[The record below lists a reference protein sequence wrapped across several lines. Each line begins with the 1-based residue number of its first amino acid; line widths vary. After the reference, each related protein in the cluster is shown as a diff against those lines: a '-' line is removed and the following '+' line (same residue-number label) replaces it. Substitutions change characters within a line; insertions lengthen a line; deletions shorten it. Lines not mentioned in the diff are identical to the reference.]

1 MSETSSSRRSA
12 SKDAVKSYFAGKY
25 NKVLD
30 SILEAEAAISKSPTV
45 AEDLSGSSSSGN
57 SEMSHPSLTASSA
70 TSQGISK
77 KELLQQIAGSL
88 FSTSI
93 ERLKTAHS
101 SEVLS
106 TPEYSVNDSYGEQE
120 CRECDGVFKCSAHF
134 EGAPEYYDD
143 ETESGPALEPMTS
156 NSEKDPFIDVF
167 LDKLISR
174 LVPEKLPE
182 REHFSSK
189 TTIEHDLDTG
199 RVPVF
204 SATTLGSNFK
214 KLSKK
219 MGSIF
224 ELQDSIV
231 RLLTWRNPTGTVTS
245 LILFTLICFNP
256 MYLVILPIFRFV
268 YGIVVPGYVRKH
280 PLQRSIYPLKRNHGS
295 SLLYDVCYEGK
306 NEYSYGQQFFSK
318 SFMDTLE
325 SRNQEIDEISELDKR
340 TENTGELK
348 QGMKVL
354 INLRDMQNMTSGTL
368 HVIEAINSFLRK
380 SSSFQNEECSTKRFF
395 TEFLLIAFLKILS
408 PFVNWSYVCSI
419 FAWCLLIYMH
429 PRAHP
434 KIISFFKTGTM
445 GKEYKNLK
453 KREHQALIMIFDEQP
468 ETKFIEIFEIYKKA
482 LLPNDWKFF
491 RYSNR
496 IFDPQDPY
504 RRAQQFPPGVDSL
517 ADVIPPTG
525 WSFDPNFEWK
535 IDNDVDRWV
544 VERGLNLP
552 ITGEFL
558 FDPMFKRRRL
568 VHRVIKNATPVT

>member
-1 MSETSSSRRSA
+1 MSEASSSRKGA
-12 SKDAVKSYFAGKY
+12 GKDAVRSYFAGKY

-30 SILEAEAAISKSPTV
+30 SILEAEAAISRSPNV
-45 AEDLSGSSSSGN
+45 AEDLSESSASGN
-57 SEMSHPSLTASSA
+57 SDMSRPSLTASSS
-70 TSQGISK
+70 TTQGISK

-88 FSTSI
+88 LSTSI

-101 SEVLS
+101 PDGSDTLEISE
-106 TPEYSVNDSYGEQE
+106 NDAYEKQE
-120 CRECDGVFKCSAHF
+120 CSECDGPFKCSAHF
-134 EGAPEYYDD
+134 EQLAESYDEEIDPE
-143 ETESGPALEPMTS
+143 PALEPTTS
-156 NSEKDPFIDVF
+156 NTEKDPFIDVF

-182 REHFSSK
+182 REHFGSK
-189 TTIEHDLDTG
+189 STIEHDLDTG

-219 MGSIF
+219 MGAIF
-224 ELQDSIV
+224 ELQDSII

-245 LILFTLICFNP
+245 LIIFTLICFNP
-256 MYLVILPIFRFV
+256 MYLVILPIFRFI
-268 YGIVVPGYVRKH
+268 YGIVVPGYIRKH
-280 PLQRSIYPLKRNHGS
+280 PLERSIYPLKRNHGS

-340 TENTGELK
+340 PENTRELK

-354 INLRDMQNMTSGTL
+354 INLRDMQDMTSCTL
-368 HVIEAINSFLRK
+368 HVIDAINNFLQK
-380 SSSFQNEECSTKRFF
+380 ASSFQNEEHSTKRFF
-395 TEFLLIAFLKILS
+395 AGFLSIVILKVVS
-408 PFVNWSYVCSI
+408 PFVNWSYLFSI
-419 FAWCLLIYMH
+419 STWCLLIYMH

-434 KIISFFKTGTM
+434 KIIAFFK
-445 GKEYKNLK
+445 KEGVEKDNKNLERK
-453 KREHQALIMIFDEQP
+453 KIETHTMIFDEKP
-468 ETKFIEIFEIYKKA
+468 EVKYIEIFEIYRKG
-482 LLPNDWKFF
+482 LLPNDWRFF
-491 RYSNR
+491 RFSNR

-517 ADVIPPTG
+517 DDIVPPAG
-525 WSFDPNFEWK
+525 WVFDPNFEWK
-535 IDNDVDRWV
+535 VDDDVDGWV
-544 VERGLNLP
+544 MERGLNLP
-552 ITGEFL
+552 TTGEFL

-568 VHRVIKNATPVT
+568 IHRVIKTATPLS